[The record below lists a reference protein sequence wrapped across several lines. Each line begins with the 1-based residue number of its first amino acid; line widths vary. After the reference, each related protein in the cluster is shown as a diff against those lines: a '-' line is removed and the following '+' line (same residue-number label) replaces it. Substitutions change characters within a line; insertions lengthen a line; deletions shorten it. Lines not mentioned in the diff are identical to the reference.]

1 MIVKKIY
8 KAQQFLRRAIAAQWA
23 TIITKLIF
31 NVNGITFGRNFKCN
45 QLPKIEISLSGTF
58 KIGNNLL
65 LNSGFYNPI
74 GRPQKCLFN
83 VGKKAILSIGN
94 NVGISSTAIVCHR
107 SIIIEDNVF
116 IGGNCVIYDTDFHD
130 LDYKFRTMV
139 PENIEFVKKK
149 QVIIKRNAFI
159 GAHSII
165 LKGVTIGEGAIIG
178 AGSVVTKNI
187 PAFEIWGGNP
197 VKYLAAV
204 VSQTVA

>member
-8 KAQQFLRRAIAAQWA
+8 KVQKFLRRAIAARWA
-23 TIITKLIF
+23 TCLTKFIF
-31 NVNGITFGRNFKCN
+31 NINDIKYGQNFNCN
-45 QLPKIEISLSGTF
+45 QIPKIEISLSGTLI
-58 KIGNNLL
+58 IGNNLL

-130 LDYKFRTMV
+130 TDYKFRTVV

-149 QVIIKRNAFI
+149 QVIIRQNAFI
-159 GAHSII
+159 GAHSTI

-197 VKYLAAV
+197 VKFLSTI
-204 VSQTVA
+204 VSQTIA